1 MATLNDDVKRFIVQ
15 ALACYDTPSQVAEA
29 VKEEFGLVIDR
40 QHVAVY
46 DPTKKVGKALS
57 QKWRDLFEET
67 RKKFLN
73 NVSDIPIANQTFR
86 LRALNRMFARA
97 ESVKNLALASQLLE
111 QASKEV
117 GGAFTNRHELTGKN
131 GGPVEHRVSRLSDAE
146 LDAEIAKE
154 VAAMS
159 DDGHQ

>member
-73 NVSDIPIANQTFR
+73 DVSSIPIANQTFR
-86 LRALNRMFARA
+86 LRALNRMFTRA

-117 GGAFTNRHELTGKN
+117 GGAFTNRHELTGKD
-131 GGPVEHRVSRLSDAE
+131 GGPMEHRVSRLSDAE
-146 LDAEIAKE
+146 LDAEIAKAA
-154 VAAMS
+154 AAMS

>member
-29 VKEEFGLVIDR
+29 VKEEFGLVIER
-40 QHVAVY
+40 QQVAVY

-73 NVSDIPIANQTFR
+73 NISDIPIANQTFR
-86 LRALNRMFARA
+86 LRALNRMFTRA
-97 ESVKNLALASQLLE
+97 ESVKNVGLAAQLLE

-131 GGPVEHRVSRLSDAE
+131 GGPLEHRVARLSDAE
-146 LDAEIAKE
+146 LDAEIAKAS
-154 VAAMS
+154 AAMS
-159 DDGHQ
+159 HDGHQ